1 MKGTTGEGGIGRGGR
16 RKELAGRGKGR
27 TAKGATWGQPVLLL
41 RFGSSPLWVGLLG
54 GVEGVTGTVQVMKYG
69 QFGFG
74 VCSSSK
80 RPPFPS
86 VKWRRKKK
94 KGEMRGGGLGGFVV
108 GETKSR
114 CFPEL

>member
-1 MKGTTGEGGIGRGGR
+1 M
-16 RKELAGRGKGR
+16 
-27 TAKGATWGQPVLLL
+27 GATGALATFWFQ
-41 RFGSSPLWVGLLG
+41 SPLGRFVGG
-54 GVEGVTGTVQVMKYG
+54 GGGGYRYCTSNEIWAVR
-69 QFGFG
+69 FG

-86 VKWRRKKK
+86 VKWRREEK

>member
-1 MKGTTGEGGIGRGGR
+1 MGAAGR

-41 RFGSSPLWVGLLG
+41 RSGSSLLWVGLLG
-54 GVEGVTGTVQVMKYG
+54 GWRGYRYYTSNEIWPVR
-69 QFGFG
+69 FG

-80 RPPFPS
+80 RPPFPL
-86 VKWRRKKK
+86 VEWRRKEKM
-94 KGEMRGGGLGGFVV
+94 GEMGGGGLGGFVV

>member
-1 MKGTTGEGGIGRGGR
+1 M
-16 RKELAGRGKGR
+16 
-27 TAKGATWGQPVLLL
+27 GATGALATFWFQ
-41 RFGSSPLWVGLLG
+41 SPLGRFVG